1 MKQGTRRYCSAAEK
15 DQAQRY
21 IEFLQTVQHIT
32 NQKSLDAY
40 KGAVT
45 ARGKLTE
52 AARAAGLLKNGVESL
67 LTMTDPAQVR
77 AVRDW
82 WVREGRSSYSGPQAH
97 MGHWLAFQGA
107 PPENRKIPERV
118 LPQRLRVPSHGVRL
132 RFLLQAFL
140 PITRSPVWKRA
151 WTSMQGC
158 WPLWLGRRDGSFAR
172 PTA

>member
-97 MGHWLAFQGA
+97 LGHWLAFQGA
-107 PPENRKIPERV
+107 PPENRKSLNECCRNASAC
-118 LPQRLRVPSHGVRL
+118 LPTASACGSCYRL
-132 RFLLQAFL
+132 FL